1 MRINVW
7 GINYWPELIGIAV
20 YNREMC
26 DYLSSAG
33 FQVDMVTAFP
43 YYPFWKKRREDKHK
57 LYRID
62 TVDNVIVHRCWH
74 YVPRRPSP
82 ILRILHEGSFAI
94 TSIIRQLTLPAPD
107 LYIIVSPPLVLGLAA
122 WIVSRIKRAPFLFH
136 IQDLQPDA
144 ALGLS
149 MLKHGR
155 SARVLYALER
165 LAYKKASLISCISKQ
180 MLNAVIAKG
189 VPPEKLLEFPNW
201 IDLPDANSLPQRGA
215 WKKRKSIKANV
226 QIVSYCGNLGIK
238 QGLELILRVAELM
251 RDKDSVLFV
260 IAGDG
265 AQRQSIEEF
274 KKEHSMDNLLLESVL
289 PANEHSELL
298 VDSDVCIITQSKGS
312 GASFLPSK
320 LLKTLAFERPILT
333 NAEPDS
339 ALFEAL
345 KEGQFGRSTMNH
357 NPKEFAQALSELLA
371 DQTERA
377 RLGAAGRQYVQRFSK
392 DIVLRAFLSV
402 IRQKAGQA
410 S

>member
-20 YNREMC
+20 YNHEMC

-33 FQVDMVTAFP
+33 FKVDMVTAFP
-43 YYPFWKKRREDKHK
+43 YYPFWKKRPDDQHK
-57 LYRID
+57 LYRTD
-62 TVDNVIVHRCWH
+62 AVGEVIVHRCWH

-82 ILRILHEGSFAI
+82 ILRIFHEGSFAI
-94 TSIIRQLTLPAPD
+94 TSIIKQLTLPAPD

-122 WIVSRIKRAPFLFH
+122 WIVSRIKRTPFLFH

-165 LAYKKASLISCISKQ
+165 LAYQKASSISCISKQ
-180 MLNAVIAKG
+180 MLNAVAAKG

-201 IDLPDANSLPQRGA
+201 IDLPDVQSLPESGA
-215 WKKRKSIKANV
+215 WKTRKGIAAAV

-251 RDKDSVLFV
+251 KDKDSVLFV

-274 KKEHSMDNLLLESVL
+274 KKEHNLDNLWLESVL

-298 VDSDVCIITQSKGS
+298 VDSDICIITQSRGS

-345 KEGQFGRSTMNH
+345 KEGQFGRSTMNQ
-357 NPKEFAQALSELLA
+357 NPAEFAQALCELLA
-371 DQTERA
+371 DKTERA
-377 RLGAAGRQYVQRFSK
+377 RLGAAGRQYVQRFSR
-392 DIVLRAFLSV
+392 DIVLPAFLSA
-402 IRQKAGQA
+402 IRQKIGRVN
-410 S
+410 